1 MNIIMNEK
9 EEAERIIKNN
19 EINMK
24 KPSETI
30 QLLIKYYYNEKH
42 MNKEDIRTV
51 IECYM
56 QKNYKEFNSTKWQN
70 SLDRAVQ
77 IYASNKYKLININRV
92 FITDD
97 EFKEIEKLNDIELEK
112 VAFVL
117 LVYAKTYNQI
127 NEQNNNW
134 VRANKIDILKDA
146 KNKSRNKINKYKLF
160 TDLND
165 KGYIDFAKKINNTN
179 IQVKHVNNLSP
190 VKIEINNLKNF
201 ISEYLKCKEGYCII
215 CGKPV
220 KKKNNRIKYC
230 KQCAKEIKQ
239 KQTREVARESMRKL
253 REKRKC

>member
-1 MNIIMNEK
+1 MNEK
-9 EEAERIIKNN
+9 KEAERIIKNN

-42 MNKEDIRTV
+42 MNKEDIRTA
-51 IECYM
+51 IEYYM

-77 IYASNKYKLININRV
+77 IYANNKYKLININRIFV
-92 FITDD
+92 TND

-117 LVYAKTYNQI
+117 LVYSKTYNQI

-134 VRANKIDILKDA
+134 VKANKVDILRDA
-146 KNKSRNKINKYKLF
+146 KIKSRNKIYRYKLF
-160 TDLND
+160 TDLNN
-165 KGYIDFAKKINNTN
+165 KGYIDFAKKVDNTSLQ
-179 IQVKHVNNLSP
+179 IKYINNLSQ
-190 VKIEINNLKNF
+190 VKIEIDNLRNF
-201 ISEYLKCKEGYCII
+201 ISEYLKCKDGYCII

-220 KKKNNRIKYC
+220 TKRNNKIKYC
-230 KQCAKEIKQ
+230 KQCARKIEKENW
-239 KQTREVARESMRKL
+239 V
-253 REKRKC
+253 KRKRKQRKKNNVTK